1 MYVQVAH
8 YKLGTGSAADLRAR
22 VEQGPVKVMTEV
34 PGFVAYYAF
43 DAGDGVVASVNVF
56 ADRSGLEEA
65 ERKLGGWIE
74 QTISD
79 FDISPGEVS
88 AGEVFASTRP
98 SA

>member
-8 YKLGTGSAADLRAR
+8 YKLGTGSVADLRSR
-22 VEQGPVKVMTEV
+22 VEEGPVKVMTEV
-34 PGFVAYYAF
+34 PGFIDYYAF
-43 DAGDGVVASVNVF
+43 DAGDGLVASVNVF

-65 ERKLGGWIE
+65 EQRLGGWIE

-88 AGEVFASTRP
+88 EGEVFASARP